1 MIVPLDA
8 DWAAVHD
15 QAAAE
20 ATGELVDGMRTDF
33 GRTWTKPGRLVDAMA
48 VRARRSPPTHLPWF
62 WEAADPHRTRGN
74 GAAPAGRAPGLRG
87 PLTVGE

>member
-20 ATGELVDGMRTDF
+20 ATGELVDGMRTELR
-33 GRTWTKPGRLVDAMA
+33 RTWTKPGWLVDAMA
-48 VRARRSPPTHLPWF
+48 PRARRLRPAHLPWF
-62 WEAADPHRTRGN
+62 
-74 GAAPAGRAPGLRG
+74 
-87 PLTVGE
+87 